1 MFKRQL
7 DCFASKDC
15 TRRLEN
21 FIHNVPYIKMLICA
35 KPEHVKKADCFAW
48 KDRTKCLENFTLAV
62 PYFEMLICAK
72 PDNVKKAV
80 R

>member
-1 MFKRQL
+1 
-7 DCFASKDC
+7 
-15 TRRLEN
+15 
-21 FIHNVPYIKMLICA
+21 MLICA